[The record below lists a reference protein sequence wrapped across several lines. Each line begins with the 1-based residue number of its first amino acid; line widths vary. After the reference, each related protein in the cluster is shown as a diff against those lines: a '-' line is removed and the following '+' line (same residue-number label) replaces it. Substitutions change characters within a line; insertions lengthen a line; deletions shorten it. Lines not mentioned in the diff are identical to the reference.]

1 VSAPETPP
9 EGDAPEAAGGS
20 WFTVARIGA
29 TVFAVLAVA
38 TVAAFFVA
46 QKLKTAPT
54 VIAHVTPSTVFSPPL
69 GPLELGFGIKEDDTL
84 TVEVVNDQGDVVR
97 TLVDDR
103 HQPAYTNVKLRWD
116 GTDDDGHRV
125 PDGAYKVR
133 VLLRDRGRTI
143 ELPATYT
150 VDATP
155 PRPVVLRTGP
165 RSAGATGPEILPLPG
180 GGDATVRFRAPGSH
194 RQLVVFRTGGPGAP
208 AEVLREDVPRTMRT
222 WRWDGKVHGRY
233 VPVGAYVV
241 VAESRDRA
249 GNLGSSIPLTRAGL
263 PQEAYARPFPGR
275 GGITVRHVGIQ
286 PPLTPVTAGHRA
298 AIGVDARGQRYRWAL
313 GLPGEQAG
321 RRGTTRGTPLRVPTP
336 GGFSGLYRLT
346 VTSGRT
352 TARSFVPVQGARKH
366 PVLVV
371 LPATTWQGRNPVD
384 DDGDGR
390 PDTLEA
396 GLPTRLHRVFAGDGL
411 PAGYAAET
419 EPLLRA
425 LDAAKLRY
433 DLTTDVALAQGTG
446 PTLAG
451 HRGAILAGTARWLP
465 TQVAARLKAWVRD
478 GGRLASFGR
487 GALQRYVTVA
497 PATGVATKPTQ
508 AETTDLFAIE
518 PQAPVAK
525 PTELISADD
534 RIGLFAQ
541 TDGQFGPLAGAGR
554 FAPPPARAVLAQA
567 VDPDGTPSI
576 LATRYGRGEVLR
588 FPLPTLPAR
597 LAPDPELAQVVRNA
611 WTVLSR

>member
-1 VSAPETPP
+1 MSAPETPP

-384 DDGDGR
+384 DLAQLR
-390 PDTLEA
+390 KELS
-396 GLPTRLHRVFAGDGL
+396 L
-411 PAGYAAET
+411 YN
-419 EPLLRA
+419 PLLAERPWFVVANKMDDPRA
-425 LDAAKLRY
+425 EENLGHFRGRFPKLEVVPISAELGEGVDA
-433 DLTTDVALAQGTG
+433 
-446 PTLAG
+446 
-451 HRGAILAGTARWLP
+451 
-465 TQVAARLKAWVRD
+465 LKKC
-478 GGRLASFGR
+478 
-487 GALQRYVTVA
+487 LQRYLFTETA
-497 PATGVATKPTQ
+497 PPSTSK
-508 AETTDLFAIE
+508 E
-518 PQAPVAK
+518 PEGSAPVS
-525 PTELISADD
+525 T
-534 RIGLFAQ
+534 
-541 TDGQFGPLAGAGR
+541 GQSL
-554 FAPPPARAVLAQA
+554 
-567 VDPDGTPSI
+567 DTTP
-576 LATRYGRGEVLR
+576 
-588 FPLPTLPAR
+588 
-597 LAPDPELAQVVRNA
+597 
-611 WTVLSR
+611 